1 MTFTLLLWARYG
13 VLAALVATIAALG
26 WAAVK
31 GRE

>member
-1 MTFTLLLWARYG
+1 MTLLLWARFG
-13 VLAALVATIAALG
+13 LLAALAAAIALLG